1 MADLLLATNLVPR
14 PLPLVGETTTPS
26 WLQNNGNNAQVNGR
40 TRSGEPLIG
49 VLMDSSKAAHA
60 PLGAIEA
67 EELSYVIHVSGG
79 HNSFSGTYFVALVVA
94 TGAPVEDETGFV
106 SQHDLGAG
114 KIEGTLTGALAVP
127 AGAEIFLR
135 VRAGAT
141 SSRHHANMRGARVSV
156 DPITDELGIFS
167 GDISDTEEL
176 RYEWLGDPELS
187 ASQAWAIGTAPD
199 PEPEPP
205 TGTWGP
211 LVAKHLGRPGDIATE
226 ELAESHSLIVLEYV
240 RGYTRGRGFTVGEL
254 GEEVAPGIRAV
265 IISSTARLTSN
276 PEQVSYFQTG
286 DYSERPAILAGWTL
300 PELAILNNFRR
311 RQS

>member
-14 PLPLVGETTTPS
+14 PLPLVGTTTTPA
-26 WLQNNGNNAQVNGR
+26 WLQNNGADAQINGR
-40 TRSGEPLIG
+40 TPSGNELIG
-49 VLMDSSKAAHA
+49 VLMDNSKAAHA

-67 EELSYVIHVSGG
+67 AELSYVIHVSGG
-79 HNSFSGTYFVALVVA
+79 HNSFPGTYFVALVLS

-114 KIEGTLTGALAVP
+114 KVDGTLTGTLAVP
-127 AGAEIFLR
+127 DGAEVFLR

-141 SSRHHANMRGARVSV
+141 SRKHHANMHGARVSV

-167 GDISDTEEL
+167 GDIADTEEV

-187 ASQAWAIGTAPD
+187 ASQAWAIGAAPD

-211 LVAKHLGRPGDIATE
+211 LVSKHLGRPGDIATE
-226 ELAESHSLIVLEYV
+226 ELAESHGAIVLEYV
-240 RGYTRGRGFTVGEL
+240 RGYTIGEL
-254 GEEVAPGIRAV
+254 GEEKVAPGIRAV